1 MQRQDGRDGSSE
13 IGGGA
18 EGDRTPDLRIANATL
33 SQLSYGPMAFVA
45 PLRGAADYGDRAT
58 ACQAGLPA
66 EPGLGILDAGPCMA
80 DGLASNLAALRGWR
94 HAAICIRSSN
104 ALRECRARS
113 HAVRRRCRGWR
124 ARQARHHQLACQ
136 CALCLAARLARVSLC
151 RVER

>member
-113 HAVRRRCRGWR
+113 QQYVVDVEAGALVRRGTI
-124 ARQARHHQLACQ
+124 
-136 CALCLAARLARVSLC
+136 SLPAN
-151 RVER
+151 VHYAWPHASHGFLYVASS